1 MADGCSIG
9 NIADCDD
16 TNAMRRAL
24 LTQSAQANVNIGAA
38 GTAMR
43 FLTAYFA
50 SQPWRSV
57 LLDGTPRMRK
67 RPIGELVE
75 ALRLCGADIDYYAS
89 EGYPPLWI
97 EGRHLKADAPL
108 RMRGN
113 VSSQYVSAMMMVAP
127 MMKDGLTI
135 EIEGGLTSRPYVEM
149 TAALM
154 RHFGA
159 EVTVGEST
167 IFIEGKPYSP
177 SSLTVESD
185 WSAASYWYEIKAL
198 CPDLDIRLNGLQSD
212 SLQGD
217 SRVAE
222 YFKLFGVTTE
232 YTDNGVALGFCDADR
247 DATLNIDLSSQP
259 DIAQTI
265 VVTACLT
272 GRPFR
277 IGGLHTLR
285 IKETDRLEALRAQL
299 AQLGFNIEIA
309 DDSILSWDGTA
320 GEAAAY
326 PRILTYDDHRMA
338 MAFAPAAIRFPS
350 LTCSTPAAASPRS
363 APITR
368 VCTCSTRTSRS
379 CATCA
384 TETARWPRS
393 RPSIARSCSRRRAMC
408 TPTRIAGVA
417 PRR

>member
-1 MADGCSIG
+1 MEKTNYTISFSPAADAVDVDLPASKSISNRALTIAAMADGCSIG

-167 IFIEGKPYSP
+167 IVIEGKPYSP

-232 YTDNGVALGFCDADR
+232 YTD
-247 DATLNIDLSSQP
+247 LSSQH

-350 LTCSTPAAASPRS
+350 LP
-363 APITR
+363 
-368 VCTCSTRTSRS
+368 VLD
-379 CATCA
+379 
-384 TETARWPRS
+384 
-393 RPSIARSCSRRRAMC
+393 
-408 TPTRIAGVA
+408 AGVVSKSYPDYWRHLA
-417 PRR
+417 LAGFKMEVAK

>member
-1 MADGCSIG
+1 MEKTNYTISFSPAADAVDVDLPASKSISNRALTIAAMADGCSIG

-127 MMKDGLTI
+127 MMKGGLTI

-167 IFIEGKPYSP
+167 IVIEGKPYSP

-309 DDSILSWDGTA
+309 DDSILSWDGAA

-338 MAFAPAAIRFPS
+338 MAFAVIGTKVPGIRIDDPLCCRKTFENYFEW
-350 LTCSTPAAASPRS
+350 LTKLNL
-363 APITR
+363 
-368 VCTCSTRTSRS
+368 
-379 CATCA
+379 
-384 TETARWPRS
+384 ELK
-393 RPSIARSCSRRRAMC
+393 
-408 TPTRIAGVA
+408 
-417 PRR
+417 

>member
-1 MADGCSIG
+1 MEKTNYTISFSPAADAVDVDLPASKSISNRALTIAAMADGCSIG

-75 ALRLCGADIDYYAS
+75 ALRHCGADIDYYAS

-127 MMKDGLTI
+127 MMKGGLTI

-167 IFIEGKPYSP
+167 IVIEGKPYSP

-222 YFKLFGVTTE
+222 YFKLFGV
-232 YTDNGVALGFCDADR
+232 V
-247 DATLNIDLSSQP
+247 
-259 DIAQTI
+259 TI
-265 VVTACLT
+265 T
-272 GRPFR
+272 
-277 IGGLHTLR
+277 I
-285 IKETDRLEALRAQL
+285 
-299 AQLGFNIEIA
+299 
-309 DDSILSWDGTA
+309 
-320 GEAAAY
+320 
-326 PRILTYDDHRMA
+326 
-338 MAFAPAAIRFPS
+338 
-350 LTCSTPAAASPRS
+350 
-363 APITR
+363 
-368 VCTCSTRTSRS
+368 
-379 CATCA
+379 
-384 TETARWPRS
+384 
-393 RPSIARSCSRRRAMC
+393 
-408 TPTRIAGVA
+408 
-417 PRR
+417 